1 MSQAIFQLNR
11 HTAGEGMFLMNSFS
25 QFPTNPSQ
33 PTSHITS
40 LHRQRLEKLW
50 VPTSST
56 TAPAPTAQPAITAWL
71 KQVGT
76 WLLNAM
82 TNSQQLRIWTQITPN
97 GLQWHAYDPSSGHK
111 FLAQSEEEL
120 RIWLETR
127 HQRG

>member
-1 MSQAIFQLNR
+1 
-11 HTAGEGMFLMNSFS
+11 MNSFS

-50 VPTSST
+50 APTSST
-56 TAPAPTAQPAITAWL
+56 ATPAPTAQPAITAWL

-76 WLLNAM
+76 GLLNAM
-82 TNSQQLRIWTQITPN
+82 TNSQQLRIWTKITPN

-111 FLAQSEEEL
+111 FSAQSEEEL